1 MTGSLALDP
10 TKAVRM
16 ATLLRAVAH
25 PIRLELLAVLREGEA
40 NVSQLTEVLKTPQA
54 VVSGQ
59 LAILRMNG
67 LVEVRRASGF
77 AWYRL
82 NLERLGEVLKCLSGD
97 AITAEIRIQEAS

>member
-1 MTGSLALDP
+1 MTGILALDP
-10 TKAVRM
+10 AKAVRM

-40 NVSQLTEVLKTPQA
+40 NVSQLIAVLNTPQT

-67 LVEVRRASGF
+67 LVEVRRERGF

-97 AITAEIRIQEAS
+97 AITADARVREAS

>member
-40 NVSQLTEVLKTPQA
+40 NVSQLT
-54 VVSGQ
+54 
-59 LAILRMNG
+59 
-67 LVEVRRASGF
+67 
-77 AWYRL
+77 
-82 NLERLGEVLKCLSGD
+82 
-97 AITAEIRIQEAS
+97 